1 MANSKLSSL
10 DDSKL
15 DDLVVNKRRPSR
27 RLSTLAATAAPTSG
41 SVLGLDRVDRF
52 DYSSLCPDPPSP
64 PGPWLSHCHGKGIWF
79 GDLMLIPDP
88 RPTARKSSYGRAQRM
103 SLQRP
108 RPRSPSPPR
117 VRRRT
122 TISLEGIVAIIPAS
136 ELVDLDDSF
145 R

>member
-1 MANSKLSSL
+1 MAYSKLSSL

-15 DDLVVNKRRPSR
+15 DDFVVNKLRPSQ

-88 RPTARKSSYGRAQRM
+88 REPMKRKARPTARKSSYGRA
-103 SLQRP
+103 
-108 RPRSPSPPR
+108 
-117 VRRRT
+117 
-122 TISLEGIVAIIPAS
+122 
-136 ELVDLDDSF
+136 
-145 R
+145 